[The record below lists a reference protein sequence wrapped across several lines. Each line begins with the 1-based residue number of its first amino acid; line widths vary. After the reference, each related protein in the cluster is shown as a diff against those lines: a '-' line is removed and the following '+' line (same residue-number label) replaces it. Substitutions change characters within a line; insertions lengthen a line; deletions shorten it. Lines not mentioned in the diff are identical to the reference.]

1 MRRPSSLPSA
11 PSLLAAA
18 LLLIAGIDLGAQAP
32 LTVTGAWVREP
43 VPGRP
48 ATAAYAVLENTSAT
62 EVQIVSATA
71 DIAGTVEL
79 HEMVRAGDMMKMS
92 PVKSIAVPAKGKVEL
107 KPGGLH
113 VMLFELKKPVKD
125 GDTVTLTF
133 KTSSGATVQTTAA
146 VRKGQMM
153 R

>member
-1 MRRPSSLPSA
+1 MSRITSA
-11 PSLLAAA
+11 LRAAGPLGVALGLLATTVAA
-18 LLLIAGIDLGAQAP
+18 QPP
-32 LTVTGAWVREP
+32 LVVSGAWVREP

-48 ATAAYAVLENTSAT
+48 VAAAYAVIENSGAAD
-62 EVQIVSATA
+62 VQIVAARS

-79 HEMVRAGDMMKMS
+79 HEMVRTGDMMKMA
-92 PVKSIAVPAKGKVEL
+92 PVKHITVPAKGKVEL

-113 VMLFELKKPVKD
+113 VMLFDLKTPVKD

-133 KTSSGATVQTTAA
+133 ETSSGATLRTTAP

>member
-1 MRRPSSLPSA
+1 MRRSRSLLSV
-11 PSLLAAA
+11 PSLLALS
-18 LLLIAGIDLGAQAP
+18 LLVSAVAIRAQVP
-32 LTVTGAWVREP
+32 LTITGAWVREA

-48 ATAAYAVLENTSAT
+48 ATAAYAVIENSSGTD
-62 EVQIVSATA
+62 VQIVAAAA

-79 HEMVRAGDMMKMS
+79 HEMVRSGDMMKMS
-92 PVKSIAVPAKGKVEL
+92 PVKSITVPAKGRVEL

-133 KTSSGATVQTTAA
+133 KTSAGATVQATAP